1 MTEHKDIELLETP
14 GPMDLITDDSFILVY
29 RDRRRRWLIRPKDT
43 PKLHT
48 HLGIL
53 DVSALVGREYGVTAT
68 TTLGDEL
75 TILKPTIED
84 MVMKLARRTQVIYPK
99 DLGLIAVKLGVHA
112 GSKIVETGTG
122 SGATTALMAYLV
134 QPTGMVYTYDL
145 NPEFQE
151 VAKRNI
157 ERLGLSQYVTFRV
170 ADSRLGFEEHDL
182 DAGILDVG
190 DPWEVMG
197 SMRASLKP
205 AAPMAAITPTTNQAE
220 RLVAKMKEEG
230 FVGVE
235 TVEILLRHLEAR
247 VGMTRPSNIM
257 VGHTAYL
264 TFGRRTTG
272 SQNVVMPR

>member
-1 MTEHKDIELLETP
+1 MQEEATP
-14 GPMDLITDDSFILVY
+14 SSEDPDVIRADEPVLVY
-29 RDRRRRWLIRPKDT
+29 RDRRRRWLVRPRDT

-53 DVSALVGREYGVTAT
+53 DVSALVGQRYGTIAT

-75 TILKPTIED
+75 YILKPTVED
-84 MVMKLARRTQVIYPK
+84 LVMKLARKTQVIYPK
-99 DLGLIAVKLGVHA
+99 DLGLIVVKLGVHA
-112 GSKIVETGTG
+112 GSRIVETGTG

-151 VAKRNI
+151 VARKNI
-157 ERLGLSQYVTFRV
+157 ERLGLSKFVSFKI
-170 ADSRLGFEEHDL
+170 ADSRLGFEEREM

-190 DPWEVMG
+190 DPWEVIG
-197 SMRASLKP
+197 SMKDSLRP
-205 AAPMAAITPTTNQAE
+205 SAPMAAITPTTNQAE
-220 RLVAKMKEEG
+220 RLVAKMKDEG
-230 FVGVE
+230 FVALE

-264 TFGRRTTG
+264 TFGRKTTG
-272 SQNVVMPR
+272 PLRP